1 MGIFSIALQAALG
14 FAKAVISA
22 KKGNLKTSVSLTK
35 KTKDG
40 KTTLKS
46 MDELVYE
53 VVQSAY
59 GNYIRGKTTTMARF
73 VGHPSV
79 MLSPIEQLKLT
90 MELYEPK
97 IKCLIQENTT
107 KKEEDIDVLD
117 RIKEVGI
124 SYYSSYLKGLAG
136 EQVIDKKY
144 TLENLFTGK
153 LTSEDMPDAITLLNM
168 VAATK
173 GAYYRGMYNG
183 IKGIWD
189 GGKMLVTE
197 TDKVLEGIYQ
207 SGSEFLEAPLKNTWE
222 FLGDIKDGFIDSV
235 WRSTPQEIAEDA
247 GELAFD
253 VAISVPTGG
262 AGKVVSGAAKGIG
275 KIKYLDNLVD
285 IGKISQK
292 IPSLQGMPLP
302 AGEGFLPPNLA
313 DDFLKAPYQMIK
325 PDGEDVAKLTAKG
338 DDVVKQGAKEVKKPD
353 TIDSQKII
361 KEKSGKETGSGVQI
375 TDSVNKTEVKDIVE
389 KTEVKNTAEE
399 PKVKDVKEKIDDE
412 GRNATEEN
420 NQWSGNRGIYSVA
433 YEVELPSDMY
443 PGVSDARHFQEA
455 NRQLHNVFKADPEFA
470 QQMETLYPGIIEGV
484 KPGNR
489 GAYPRRAPTK
499 DVTWHHE
506 ATRKG
511 ILQLIPIEQHTA
523 KGNIQSILHPQG
535 KGGMENWGGGRT
547 RRK

>member
-22 KKGNLKTSVSLTK
+22 KKGNLKTSISLTK

-40 KTTLKS
+40 KITLKS

-53 VVQSAY
+53 VVESAY

-73 VGHPSV
+73 VGHPAA

-97 IKCLIQENTT
+97 IKYLIRENTT

-117 RIKEVGI
+117 CIKEVGI

-285 IGKISQK
+285 IVKIPQK
-292 IPSLQGMPLP
+292 IPGLEGMPLS
-302 AGEGFLPPNLA
+302 AGGGFLTPNLA

-325 PDGEDVAKLTAKG
+325 PDGEDVAKLTAMG
-338 DDVVKQGAKEVKKPD
+338 DDVAKQGAKEVKKPD
-353 TIDSQKII
+353 TIDSQKVI
-361 KEKSGKETGSGVQI
+361 KEKSGKETESGVQI

-389 KTEVKNTAEE
+389 KIEVKDIADIAEE
-399 PKVKDVKEKIDDE
+399 PKVKDVKKKIDDE
-412 GRNATEEN
+412 NG
-420 NQWSGNRGIYSVA
+420 SGSA
-433 YEVELPSDMY
+433 D
-443 PGVSDARHFQEA
+443 DARNSHVEIIDSDRGTFIIKDWSKYPDDYVPLPNKNKEWRLLEGDEYELARRQANEA
-455 NRQLHNVFKADPEFA
+455 NKNIRNGDNYYSDNRLEIHE
-470 QQMETLYPGIIEGV
+470 IEPV
-484 KPGNR
+484 KFGGSPIDLDNKTAIQGR
-489 GAYPRRAPTK
+489 VHRKY
-499 DVTWHHE
+499 VTSWWNKIRNE
-506 ATRKG
+506 VKKG
-511 ILQLIPIEQHTA
+511 LN
-523 KGNIQSILHPQG
+523 K
-535 KGGMENWGGGRT
+535 
-547 RRK
+547 

>member
-1 MGIFSIALQAALG
+1 M
-14 FAKAVISA
+14 
-22 KKGNLKTSVSLTK
+22 
-35 KTKDG
+35 
-40 KTTLKS
+40 
-46 MDELVYE
+46 
-53 VVQSAY
+53 
-59 GNYIRGKTTTMARF
+59 
-73 VGHPSV
+73 
-79 MLSPIEQLKLT
+79 
-90 MELYEPK
+90 
-97 IKCLIQENTT
+97 IQENTT

-117 RIKEVGI
+117 CIKEVGI

-183 IKGIWD
+183 VKGIWD

-302 AGEGFLPPNLA
+302 AGGVLPFNLA

-338 DDVVKQGAKEVKKPD
+338 GEIAKEALPD
-353 TIDSQKII
+353 
-361 KEKSGKETGSGVQI
+361 G
-375 TDSVNKTEVKDIVE
+375 
-389 KTEVKNTAEE
+389 
-399 PKVKDVKEKIDDE
+399 KDV
-412 GRNATEEN
+412 
-420 NQWSGNRGIYSVA
+420 
-433 YEVELPSDMY
+433 
-443 PGVSDARHFQEA
+443 
-455 NRQLHNVFKADPEFA
+455 A
-470 QQMETLYPGIIEGV
+470 QQAKNSFIKDAAKAMPVVEGV
-484 KPGNR
+484 KGAEKVADNTPDRKNTPNTSKTDKTEGGENQKPANESGNDKK
-489 GAYPRRAPTK
+489 T
-499 DVTWHHE
+499 TN
-506 ATRKG
+506 
-511 ILQLIPIEQHTA
+511 
-523 KGNIQSILHPQG
+523 GNS
-535 KGGMENWGGGRT
+535 R
-547 RRK
+547 

>member
-22 KKGNLKTSVSLTK
+22 KKGNLKTSISLTK

-73 VGHPSV
+73 VGHPAA

-136 EQVIDKKY
+136 EQVIDEKY

-183 IKGIWD
+183 VKGIWD

-302 AGEGFLPPNLA
+302 AGGVLPFNLA

-325 PDGEDVAKLTAKG
+325 PDGEDVAKLTAMG
-338 DDVVKQGAKEVKKPD
+338 DDVAKQGAKEVKKPD
-353 TIDSQKII
+353 TIDSQKVI

-399 PKVKDVKEKIDDE
+399 PKVKKNIDGEKENSIHKLLQGEGNIGTYGELIKSGRRGDNLTPHHMPSAEYMLSKGVSRNDGLAMNMEMPSPGSGGRHRMTDTYGRNMTDAEKAYYYSLSPRDALAYDVKNLKQIYESQGLYSEIRPKIQEYIKKYKEYMPELFEK
-412 GRNATEEN
+412 
-420 NQWSGNRGIYSVA
+420 NRRS
-433 YEVELPSDMY
+433 
-443 PGVSDARHFQEA
+443 
-455 NRQLHNVFKADPEFA
+455 K
-470 QQMETLYPGIIEGV
+470 
-484 KPGNR
+484 
-489 GAYPRRAPTK
+489 
-499 DVTWHHE
+499 
-506 ATRKG
+506 
-511 ILQLIPIEQHTA
+511 
-523 KGNIQSILHPQG
+523 
-535 KGGMENWGGGRT
+535 
-547 RRK
+547 

>member
-53 VVQSAY
+53 VVESAY

-183 IKGIWD
+183 VKGIWD
-189 GGKMLVTE
+189 GGEMLVTE

-292 IPSLQGMPLP
+292 IPSLQGMTLL
-302 AGEGFLPPNLA
+302 AGGGFLTSNLA

-338 DDVVKQGAKEVKKPD
+338 DDVVKQGIKEVKKPD
-353 TIDSQKII
+353 TIDSQKVI

-375 TDSVNKTEVKDIVE
+375 TDSVTKTEVKDIVE
-389 KTEVKNTAEE
+389 KTEAKKNIDGNEISETNQLLPGEGNVGTYKELRDAGEVGDNLTPHHMPSAEYMLSKGVSRNDGLAMNIKMPSPGSGGRHRMTDTYGRNMTDAEKTYYYSLSPRDALAYDVKNLKQIYESQGLYSE
-399 PKVKDVKEKIDDE
+399 IRPKIQEYIKKYKEYMPELFEK
-412 GRNATEEN
+412 
-420 NQWSGNRGIYSVA
+420 NRRS
-433 YEVELPSDMY
+433 
-443 PGVSDARHFQEA
+443 
-455 NRQLHNVFKADPEFA
+455 K
-470 QQMETLYPGIIEGV
+470 
-484 KPGNR
+484 
-489 GAYPRRAPTK
+489 
-499 DVTWHHE
+499 
-506 ATRKG
+506 
-511 ILQLIPIEQHTA
+511 
-523 KGNIQSILHPQG
+523 
-535 KGGMENWGGGRT
+535 
-547 RRK
+547 

>member
-1 MGIFSIALQAALG
+1 MNMSV
-14 FAKAVISA
+14 AV
-22 KKGNLKTSVSLTK
+22 G
-35 KTKDG
+35 
-40 KTTLKS
+40 
-46 MDELVYE
+46 
-53 VVQSAY
+53 
-59 GNYIRGKTTTMARF
+59 
-73 VGHPSV
+73 
-79 MLSPIEQLKLT
+79 
-90 MELYEPK
+90 
-97 IKCLIQENTT
+97 
-107 KKEEDIDVLD
+107 
-117 RIKEVGI
+117 
-124 SYYSSYLKGLAG
+124 
-136 EQVIDKKY
+136 
-144 TLENLFTGK
+144 
-153 LTSEDMPDAITLLNM
+153 
-168 VAATK
+168 
-173 GAYYRGMYNG
+173 GAYYRGICNG
-183 IKGIWD
+183 VKGIWD

-302 AGEGFLPPNLA
+302 AGGVLPFNLA

-353 TIDSQKII
+353 TIDSQKVI

-399 PKVKDVKEKIDDE
+399 TKVKKKIDSEGGSESQKVLGGSFKDVDASRGDGEVGHHLPQNAYNVKELGMTRNE
-412 GRNATEEN
+412 GPALLMTKEDHALTRTYRGRGKQTLISDKRLNARQRMVLDIINIREN
-420 NQWSGNRGIYSVA
+420 FGTKYNEGLLEAIKYA
-433 YEVELPSDMY
+433 KMLPQ
-443 PGVSDARHFQEA
+443 FQ
-455 NRQLHNVFKADPEFA
+455 K
-470 QQMETLYPGIIEGV
+470 
-484 KPGNR
+484 
-489 GAYPRRAPTK
+489 
-499 DVTWHHE
+499 
-506 ATRKG
+506 
-511 ILQLIPIEQHTA
+511 
-523 KGNIQSILHPQG
+523 
-535 KGGMENWGGGRT
+535 
-547 RRK
+547 

>member
-73 VGHPSV
+73 VGHPAA

-136 EQVIDKKY
+136 EQVIDEKY

-183 IKGIWD
+183 VKGIWD

-302 AGEGFLPPNLA
+302 AGGVLPFNLA

-338 DDVVKQGAKEVKKPD
+338 DDVVKQGAKEGRKIASD
-353 TIDSQKII
+353 TPNAIDSEKII
-361 KEKSGKETGSGVQI
+361 KENSKKTDLDVQI
-375 TDSVNKTEVKDIVE
+375 SPAIEKTKIKNIAE

-399 PKVKDVKEKIDDE
+399 TKVKDVKEKD
-412 GRNATEEN
+412 G
-420 NQWSGNRGIYSVA
+420 
-433 YEVELPSDMY
+433 
-443 PGVSDARHFQEA
+443 
-455 NRQLHNVFKADPEFA
+455 
-470 QQMETLYPGIIEGV
+470 
-484 KPGNR
+484 
-489 GAYPRRAPTK
+489 
-499 DVTWHHE
+499 
-506 ATRKG
+506 
-511 ILQLIPIEQHTA
+511 
-523 KGNIQSILHPQG
+523 KGNVDSIEISKTDLDIIRNKLGVPKTNTIAVGKTNVKGLEGITFEGQSPKVRSEDGLADLDEI
-535 KGGMENWGGGRT
+535 
-547 RRK
+547 

>member
-53 VVQSAY
+53 VVESAY

-302 AGEGFLPPNLA
+302 AGGGFLPPNLA

-325 PDGEDVAKLTAKG
+325 PDGEDVAKLTAMG
-338 DDVVKQGAKEVKKPD
+338 DDVAKQGAKEGRKIAGDTPN
-353 TIDSQKII
+353 TIDSEKII
-361 KEKSGKETGSGVQI
+361 KENSKKTDLDVQI
-375 TDSVNKTEVKDIVE
+375 SDAVKETEVKDIVE
-389 KTEVKNTAEE
+389 KTEAKNIRKEIHAEDKT
-399 PKVKDVKEKIDDE
+399 PKGREYTQHAAERANERGFDSQKIDSIID
-412 GRNATEEN
+412 N
-420 NQWSGNRGIYSVA
+420 NYKHR
-433 YEVELPSDMY
+433 
-443 PGVSDARHFQEA
+443 
-455 NRQLHNVFKADPEFA
+455 
-470 QQMETLYPGIIEGV
+470 
-484 KPGNR
+484 
-489 GAYPRRAPTK
+489 TK
-499 DVTWHHE
+499 EIDKLTGQVTWRYQDKRGNTVITNEWGDKIVTVYSHPTS
-506 ATRKG
+506 ANG
-511 ILQLIPIEQHTA
+511 GNYIP
-523 KGNIQSILHPQG
+523 KN
-535 KGGMENWGGGRT
+535 
-547 RRK
+547 

>member
-302 AGEGFLPPNLA
+302 AGGVLPFNLA

-353 TIDSQKII
+353 TIDSQKVI

-375 TDSVNKTEVKDIVE
+375 SPAIEKTKIKNIAEETKVNKEIDGEGRSEVLQNRTLFIKNWKGQDVKIPAGHTMSPRDPDFSAKPITEAGPYTSRQRDAFLAGNSAGTKLSPHHRHQIPVRDGGVIDEIPGPGHPSGNHHTAGSPTRHPAKSIFNSEVE
-389 KTEVKNTAEE
+389 GNKLRAEE
-399 PKVKDVKEKIDDE
+399 IKNHWIDK
-412 GRNATEEN
+412 
-420 NQWSGNRGIYSVA
+420 GNRLI
-433 YEVELPSDMY
+433 EIE
-443 PGVSDARHFQEA
+443 
-455 NRQLHNVFKADPEFA
+455 
-470 QQMETLYPGIIEGV
+470 PGIWMD
-484 KPGNR
+484 PGF
-489 GAYPRRAPTK
+489 
-499 DVTWHHE
+499 
-506 ATRKG
+506 
-511 ILQLIPIEQHTA
+511 
-523 KGNIQSILHPQG
+523 
-535 KGGMENWGGGRT
+535 
-547 RRK
+547 

>member
-22 KKGNLKTSVSLTK
+22 KKGNLKTSISLTK

-53 VVQSAY
+53 VVESAY

-302 AGEGFLPPNLA
+302 AGGGFFNPNLA

-338 DDVVKQGAKEVKKPD
+338 DDVVKQGIKEVKKPD
-353 TIDSQKII
+353 TIDSQKVI

-375 TDSVNKTEVKDIVE
+375 TDSVTKTEVKDIVE
-389 KTEVKNTAEE
+389 KTEAKKNIDGNEISETNQLLPGEGNVGTYKELRDAGEVGDNLTPHHMPSAEYMLSKGVSRNDGLAMNIKMPSPGSGGRHRMTDTYGRNMTDAEKTYYYSLSPRDALAYDVKNLKQIYESQGLYSE
-399 PKVKDVKEKIDDE
+399 IRPKIQEYIKKYKEYMPELFEK
-412 GRNATEEN
+412 
-420 NQWSGNRGIYSVA
+420 NRRS
-433 YEVELPSDMY
+433 
-443 PGVSDARHFQEA
+443 
-455 NRQLHNVFKADPEFA
+455 K
-470 QQMETLYPGIIEGV
+470 
-484 KPGNR
+484 
-489 GAYPRRAPTK
+489 
-499 DVTWHHE
+499 
-506 ATRKG
+506 
-511 ILQLIPIEQHTA
+511 
-523 KGNIQSILHPQG
+523 
-535 KGGMENWGGGRT
+535 
-547 RRK
+547 

>member
-22 KKGNLKTSVSLTK
+22 KKGNLKTSISLTK

-53 VVQSAY
+53 VVESAY

-183 IKGIWD
+183 VKGIWD

-302 AGEGFLPPNLA
+302 AGGGFFNPNLA

-325 PDGEDVAKLTAKG
+325 PDGEDVAKLTAMG
-338 DDVVKQGAKEVKKPD
+338 DDVAKQGAKEVKKPD
-353 TIDSQKII
+353 TIDSQKVI
-361 KEKSGKETGSGVQI
+361 KEKSGKETESGVQI

-389 KTEVKNTAEE
+389 KIEVKDIADIAEE
-399 PKVKDVKEKIDDE
+399 PKVKDVKKKIDDE
-412 GRNATEEN
+412 NG
-420 NQWSGNRGIYSVA
+420 SGSA
-433 YEVELPSDMY
+433 D
-443 PGVSDARHFQEA
+443 DARNSHVEIIDSDRGTFIIKDWSKYPDDYVPLPNKNKEWRLLEGDEYELARRQANEA
-455 NRQLHNVFKADPEFA
+455 NKNIRNGDNYYSDNRLEIHE
-470 QQMETLYPGIIEGV
+470 IEPV
-484 KPGNR
+484 KFGGSPIDLDNKTAIQGR
-489 GAYPRRAPTK
+489 VHRKY
-499 DVTWHHE
+499 VTPWWNKIRNE
-506 ATRKG
+506 VKKG
-511 ILQLIPIEQHTA
+511 LN
-523 KGNIQSILHPQG
+523 K
-535 KGGMENWGGGRT
+535 
-547 RRK
+547 

>member
-1 MGIFSIALQAALG
+1 
-14 FAKAVISA
+14 
-22 KKGNLKTSVSLTK
+22 
-35 KTKDG
+35 
-40 KTTLKS
+40 
-46 MDELVYE
+46 
-53 VVQSAY
+53 
-59 GNYIRGKTTTMARF
+59 
-73 VGHPSV
+73 
-79 MLSPIEQLKLT
+79 
-90 MELYEPK
+90 
-97 IKCLIQENTT
+97 
-107 KKEEDIDVLD
+107 
-117 RIKEVGI
+117 
-124 SYYSSYLKGLAG
+124 
-136 EQVIDKKY
+136 
-144 TLENLFTGK
+144 
-153 LTSEDMPDAITLLNM
+153 MPDAITLLNM

-183 IKGIWD
+183 VKGIWD

-222 FLGDIKDGFIDSV
+222 FLGDMKDGFIDSV

-302 AGEGFLPPNLA
+302 AGGVLPFNLA

-338 DDVVKQGAKEVKKPD
+338 DDVIKQGAKEGRKIAGD
-353 TIDSQKII
+353 TLNIIDSQKII
-361 KEKSGKETGSGVQI
+361 KENSGKTDLDVQI
-375 TDSVNKTEVKDIVE
+375 SDTVE
-389 KTEVKNTAEE
+389 KTEIRNIAEE
-399 PKVKDVKEKIDDE
+399 TKVKDVKKEMGSE
-412 GRNATEEN
+412 GRSAAEEN
-420 NQWSGNRGIYSVA
+420 NQWSGDRGIYSVA

-443 PGVSDARHFQEA
+443 PGMSDARHFQEA

-470 QQMETLYPGIIEGV
+470 QQMETLYPGIIEGA
-484 KPGNR
+484 KLGKR

>member
-22 KKGNLKTSVSLTK
+22 KKGNLKTSISLTK

-53 VVQSAY
+53 VVESAY

-73 VGHPSV
+73 VGHPAA

-302 AGEGFLPPNLA
+302 AGGVLPFNLA

-325 PDGEDVAKLTAKG
+325 PDGEDVAKLTAKEM
-338 DDVVKQGAKEVKKPD
+338 DEVANNIPN
-353 TIDSQKII
+353 TVNSQKIV
-361 KEKSGKETGSGVQI
+361 KENSGKTGTDVQI
-375 TDSVNKTEVKDIVE
+375 TDGVQETEIKNIANELSIERGARDGSFKDLMDSDEAKRYENYWKQGSGYNERVTVDG
-389 KTEVKNTAEE
+389 K
-399 PKVKDVKEKIDDE
+399 KVDLILDKVQGGESTRQRLYTVPGERSIKDVKLGENGEVYIRETIFDKY
-412 GRNATEEN
+412 GRRIGNNDYTNHGRPDVPEHTIPHYHQNLPENPSQHGSAT
-420 NQWSGNRGIYSVA
+420 
-433 YEVELPSDMY
+433 
-443 PGVSDARHFQEA
+443 PG
-455 NRQLHNVFKADPEFA
+455 
-470 QQMETLYPGIIEGV
+470 
-484 KPGNR
+484 
-489 GAYPRRAPTK
+489 
-499 DVTWHHE
+499 
-506 ATRKG
+506 
-511 ILQLIPIEQHTA
+511 
-523 KGNIQSILHPQG
+523 LHPD
-535 KGGMENWGGGRT
+535 T
-547 RRK
+547 P